1 MSRITCALALTA
13 SLAAP
18 LHATTLFS
26 DTFLPQQPGWSF
38 ASPSPGFLGELHN
51 QVNVASVTLTV
62 TAPNDDPNGT
72 LEFDLLGFRSIDG
85 TNCCTDTLTLTINGT
100 VAFTGAWT
108 YDDFYSTFF
117 INPSGATFQ
126 PSVIGGYGASSV
138 SHRITV
144 PHHLLQG
151 TNTYTWSYSQLQT
164 FEDEAWGLDNVT
176 VDGFALRYRLPFLGG
191 PYDITNAPDCPKHKP
206 QGSVDYGLF
215 AHTPVI
221 ASEEG
226 DIVSVG
232 QDPSNCYG
240 MQVLIAH
247 PDGRQTRYAH
257 LSQTAVVPG
266 QSVARGEVIALS
278 GNSTGTSNNCT
289 PGNKPLG
296 YHLHFE
302 IIDAAGALDSVLI
315 ASLPGTAW
323 VAPPGARRLCQNGSG
338 TIDGTAYGPPL
349 PQ

>member
-1 MSRITCALALTA
+1 MSRITSVLVLSA

-18 LHATTLFS
+18 LHAATIFS

-38 ASPSPGFLGELHN
+38 ASPSAGFLGELHN
-51 QVNVASVTLTV
+51 QVNVPSVTLTM
-62 TAPNDDPNGT
+62 TAPNDDPNGI

-85 TNCCTDTLTLTINGT
+85 TNCCTDTLTLTINGA

-108 YDDFYSTFF
+108 YDDSYSVFF
-117 INPSGATFQ
+117 TNPSGATFQ
-126 PSVIGGYGASSV
+126 PSVIGASGV

-144 PHHLLQG
+144 PHHLLKG
-151 TNTYTWSYSQLQT
+151 ANTYTWSYSQLQS
-164 FEDEAWGLDNVT
+164 FEDEAWGLDNVE
-176 VDGFALRYRLPFLGG
+176 VDGFALRYRLPFIGG
-191 PYDITNAPDCPKHKP
+191 PYDISNAPDCPKHKP
-206 QGSVDYGLF
+206 SGSVDYNLF
-215 AHTPVI
+215 QNTPVI

-226 DIVSVG
+226 DVVFVG

-240 MQVLIAH
+240 TQVLLSH
-247 PDGRQTRYAH
+247 LDGRQTRYAH
-257 LSQTAVVPG
+257 LALAPVVAG
-266 QSVARGEVIALS
+266 QSVARGDVIALS
-278 GNSTGTSNNCT
+278 GNSTGTLNRC
-289 PGNKPLG
+289 KPLG

-302 IIDAAGALDSVLI
+302 IIDDTGALDAVLI
-315 ASLPGTAW
+315 AALPGTAW